1 MAWKHLSFVT
11 TLTPAVGW
19 GECLWTLV
27 TPVKAIMVG
36 VGLGKNQHLFSSL
49 VFVCLISS
57 KFIAS
62 YPKNIFPWWHL
73 NATQFLTEQRTSSG
87 QEKVCFGARHM
98 LGRFPDSAV
107 PRSKNK
113 RFCISERIVVVWHF
127 MPLLT
132 DTGLLPIKERTY
144 RLKNILPTT
153 VFWNPK
159 LW

>member
-1 MAWKHLSFVT
+1 MAWKHLLSFVT

-87 QEKVCFGARHM
+87 QEKVCFGARHNCSC
-98 LGRFPDSAV
+98 LTLYATLDRHWSPPNQRTNIQTKKYFAHD
-107 PRSKNK
+107 R
-113 RFCISERIVVVWHF
+113 
-127 MPLLT
+127 LLK
-132 DTGLLPIKERTY
+132 PEIMI
-144 RLKNILPTT
+144 KNILT
-153 VFWNPK
+153 K
-159 LW
+159 S